1 MLDGLDITG
10 CLDTGRPCRGGMMK
24 INEALEVLELTC
36 IGFKIQDSLR
46 LTKYA

>member
-1 MLDGLDITG
+1 
-10 CLDTGRPCRGGMMK
+10 MMK

-46 LTKYA
+46 LTKYAWGSMARVIMVGKALVIAIT